1 MLSILS
7 IFFCLGALVGGG
19 LLLTG
24 CDSPSSSQTQ
34 PLEPGGGFDESQNE
48 NNAENDENLNNDEA
62 ENEEEIEIEEP
73 DKDDSQGTAT
83 YTIRFNA
90 NGAPLGSMSPQTKQT
105 GETITL
111 TPCGFWWGDTSSWET
126 SDYKFLGWA
135 ISANSGNVR
144 YQNMDTYSE
153 NLSRTLYAVWNYT
166 IRFNGNGATSGSMSN
181 QMKKHAV
188 SMKLNTNNYRR
199 TGYNFGGWGL
209 SSSGPAMW
217 GDGGWYERNDIATLY
232 AIWVPNTFTVTIRY
246 SSSSKVPSNSKL
258 TVAVDT
264 YNNTVASLSLG
275 GSTTLTFDYGS
286 THTILGTPTN
296 LNADTGGPPVQCSD
310 STGANFLAVDIV
322 RLRM

>member
-1 MLSILS
+1 MKKNR
-7 IFFCLGALVGGG
+7 GGG
-19 LLLTG
+19 I
-24 CDSPSSSQTQ
+24 D
-34 PLEPGGGFDESQNE
+34 DSQN
-48 NNAENDENLNNDEA
+48 ENDENLDDDKA

-188 SMKLNTNNYRR
+188 SLKLNTNNYKR
-199 TGYNFGGWGL
+199 TWGGRCLLRAQFSIAMEGIILETILQLYTRNGCLIHTL
-209 SSSGPAMW
+209 SQFVMIQL
-217 GDGGWYERNDIATLY
+217 RVKCRATL
-232 AIWVPNTFTVTIRY
+232 N
-246 SSSSKVPSNSKL
+246 
-258 TVAVDT
+258 
-264 YNNTVASLSLG
+264 
-275 GSTTLTFDYGS
+275 
-286 THTILGTPTN
+286 
-296 LNADTGGPPVQCSD
+296 
-310 STGANFLAVDIV
+310 
-322 RLRM
+322 